1 MVVTYP
7 IYLLVHRF
15 IGYEYLQVEEKESLR
30 IHFTPI
36 VIGVSFAFLSY
47 GLLNDY
53 SCLTLLVSGLWK
65 WLTIMPS

>member
-7 IYLLVHRF
+7 LYLLVHRF
-15 IGYEYLQVEEKESLR
+15 IGYEYLQVEEKERLR

-47 GLLNDY
+47 GLLMI